1 MVAEVEEEMMV
12 QALETIQEDQEDLVA
27 VAVEQAQ
34 MVVEQTVE
42 DQVILLQLV
51 HLKEILV
58 VHQHLHLHQVYVTVV
73 AEAELEQLVELLRL
87 LTEEA
92 LVEMEQPIQ
101 SQEVQ

>member
-1 MVAEVEEEMMV
+1 MVLVEIIYQVQQEVLV
-12 QALETIQEDQEDLVA
+12 VDLVDQ
-27 VAVEQAQ
+27 VVVEIMVLHLLQTLDRVEQ
-34 MVVEQTVE
+34 E
-42 DQVILLQLV
+42 IHLQLV